1 MAAEALSVGPLVPD
15 FWNQLCRGLAA
26 GVGGFL
32 AMAVGLSLVRL
43 YFSSKVVFFF
53 SSYLETAQKY

>member
-53 SSYLETAQKY
+53 